1 MHIKLVHLK
10 FPSPVVHN
18 KCKKNQL
25 INSLSVLDTD
35 MNQCSICLNDV
46 RETRNSKAIRCGHV
60 FHSHCLEN
68 WKKMG
73 KVTCPI
79 CRKVFDGSKFRV
91 QITVFND
98 YEATSNTVC
107 LTNELVLDAL
117 DLIFNVEHEEDLTS
131 VLGDFGMSM
140 SDFDPSVFDTE

>member
-1 MHIKLVHLK
+1 M
-10 FPSPVVHN
+10 
-18 KCKKNQL
+18 
-25 INSLSVLDTD
+25 T
-35 MNQCSICLNDV
+35 QCSICHNDV
-46 RETRNSKAIRCGHV
+46 RNTRNSKAIRCGHV
-60 FHSHCLEN
+60 FHSHCLES

-73 KVTCPI
+73 KVTCPV

-117 DLIFNVEHEEDLTS
+117 DLIFSVEHEEDLSS

>member
-1 MHIKLVHLK
+1 M
-10 FPSPVVHN
+10 
-18 KCKKNQL
+18 
-25 INSLSVLDTD
+25 T
-35 MNQCSICLNDV
+35 QCSICHNDV
-46 RETRNSKAIRCGHV
+46 RKTRNSKAIRCGHV

-73 KVTCPI
+73 KVTCPV
-79 CRKVFDGSKFRV
+79 CRKVFDSSKFRV

-117 DLIFNVEHEEDLTS
+117 DLIFSVEHEEDLSS

>member
-1 MHIKLVHLK
+1 
-10 FPSPVVHN
+10 
-18 KCKKNQL
+18 
-25 INSLSVLDTD
+25 

-73 KVTCPI
+73 KVTCPT

-107 LTNELVLDAL
+107 LANELVLDAL
-117 DLIFNVEHEEDLTS
+117 DLIFNVEHEEDLSS

>member
-1 MHIKLVHLK
+1 M
-10 FPSPVVHN
+10 
-18 KCKKNQL
+18 
-25 INSLSVLDTD
+25 T
-35 MNQCSICLNDV
+35 QCSICHNDV
-46 RETRNSKAIRCGHV
+46 RKTRNSKAIRCGHV

-73 KVTCPI
+73 KVTCPV

-91 QITVFND
+91 QITVLND

-117 DLIFNVEHEEDLTS
+117 DLIFSVEHEEDLSS

>member
-1 MHIKLVHLK
+1 M
-10 FPSPVVHN
+10 
-18 KCKKNQL
+18 
-25 INSLSVLDTD
+25 T
-35 MNQCSICLNDV
+35 QCSICHNDV
-46 RETRNSKAIRCGHV
+46 RNTRNSKAIRCGHV

-73 KVTCPI
+73 KVTCPV

-117 DLIFNVEHEEDLTS
+117 DLIFSVEHEEDLSS
-131 VLGDFGMSM
+131 VLGDVGMSM